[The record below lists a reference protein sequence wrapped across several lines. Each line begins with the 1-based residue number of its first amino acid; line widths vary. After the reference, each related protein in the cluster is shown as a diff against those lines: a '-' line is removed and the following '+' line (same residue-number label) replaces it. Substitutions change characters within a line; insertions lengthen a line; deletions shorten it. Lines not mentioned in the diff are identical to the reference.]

1 MTHEMNELKAHIR
14 DVPDFPKP
22 GILFRDITPL
32 LLDGRAFRRVI
43 EALQQRYRNR
53 NVAKVV
59 AIESRG
65 FVFAAPLAYAIG
77 AGFVPLRKAGKLPY
91 ETIAE
96 AYLLEY
102 GEAAIEIHSDA
113 IAEGERVLVFDD
125 LLATGGTAAA
135 SIALVK
141 KLGGNV
147 IEASFVIELAPLR
160 GRDKLN
166 GTPVFSLVQYE

>member
-1 MTHEMNELKAHIR
+1 MDELKTHIR
-14 DVPDFPKP
+14 DIPDFPKP
-22 GILFRDITPL
+22 GILFKDITPL

-43 EALQQRYRNR
+43 DALRERYRER
-53 NVAKVV
+53 DVSKVV

-77 AGFVPLRKAGKLPY
+77 AGFVPLRKAGRLPY
-91 ETIAE
+91 ETITE

-113 IAEGERVLVFDD
+113 VIEGERILVFDD

-135 SIALVK
+135 SITLVR
-141 KLGGNV
+141 KLGGHV
-147 IEASFVIELAPLR
+147 IEASFVIELVTLK

-166 GTPVFSLVQYE
+166 GTPVFSLIQYE